1 MAKITTSS
9 LISTIS
15 GTVGGQVFRRRPGG
29 FSVYQRKPLLDRAYK
44 SKSLQQIF
52 LADASNRWN
61 DLSLPMKKAWNTLAQ
76 TQSISAPWSAPR
88 LYSGR
93 ELFFCFYTYARH
105 CLIDLPA
112 DWLPTPPLFS
122 KNLSITAMFFKQSLT
137 WDNKPFSELSFSACY
152 FDELDPWSQPIEKSN
167 CYAAV
172 WTGQTRN
179 FSQEPPRIWRKVAP
193 LPGLF
198 PFDRWEP
205 RGYRPSSR
213 YFNWFLPYFETF
225 GQPSYIIPGAPMV
238 TNRFVNY
245 WIKAVALTNE
255 RLYFSPPLSCRT
267 YILQNVDQHGWGTS
281 YLESHFHFPDTLEIL
296 APNIPS

>member
-9 LISTIS
+9 LISSIS

-29 FSVYQRKPLLDRAYK
+29 FSVYQRKPVLNREYIAK
-44 SKSLQQIF
+44 PLQQTFI
-52 LADASNRWN
+52 ADASRSWN

-93 ELFFCFYTYARH
+93 ELYFCFYTYGRH
-105 CLIDLPA
+105 CLITLPP
-112 DWLPTPPLFS
+112 DWLPTPPLIS
-122 KNLSITAMFFKQSLT
+122 RNLSITAMFYKQSFDV
-137 WDNKPFSELSFSACY
+137 WNIPFSELSFSACY
-152 FDELDPWSQPIEKSN
+152 FEELNEWGSPVERCD

-179 FSQEPPRIWRKVAP
+179 FSLAPPKTWRKVAP

-198 PFDRWEP
+198 PFDRWQP

-238 TNRFVNY
+238 QNRFVNY

-267 YILQNVDQHGWGTS
+267 YILQNVDQHGWDTS
-281 YLESHFHFPDTLEIL
+281 YLESHFHFPDTLLISS
-296 APNIPS
+296 PNIPR